1 MTYFNKGE
9 NLYYKIDAET
19 FTVYEVF
26 RSDIQKRIMLN
37 TGERFYTDV
46 MERIERDSFTETD
59 ETAFTTFLN
68 QVKVSL

>member
-26 RSDIQKRIMLN
+26 GSSTQKRIILN
-37 TGERFYTDV
+37 AGERFYTDV
-46 MERIERDSFTETD
+46 IERVERDSYTEID
-59 ETAFTTFLN
+59 EATFTAFLN
-68 QVKVSL
+68 NVKSLL